1 MTAPMDAPRCQSRS
15 VVRPLE
21 LADLLSNTDGL
32 LGFTLEVNASDDF
45 LAKIAAFVKINATE
59 LIHGEFLR

>member
-1 MTAPMDAPRCQSRS
+1 MLPRCQSPS

-21 LADLLSNTDGL
+21 LAGL
-32 LGFTLEVNASDDF
+32 IVQYGRLAWFTLEVNASNDF